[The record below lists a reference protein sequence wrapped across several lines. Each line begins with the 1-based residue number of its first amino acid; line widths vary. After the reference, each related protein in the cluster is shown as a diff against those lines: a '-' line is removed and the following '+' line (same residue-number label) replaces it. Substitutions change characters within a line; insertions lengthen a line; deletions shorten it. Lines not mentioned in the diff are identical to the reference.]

1 MTPTDLGYVLYKVKD
16 LGAAVDDFRNRGF
29 AVEYGRRR
37 NPINALAYFGEGPYL
52 ELLARTGTPKALKKL
67 TALVGGR
74 HWRALSRLAGWD
86 ECAEGL
92 CGLCLEGDDAQFRYA
107 VRSLDDDGLELGPHR
122 TDTAGRTLRYRVFFP
137 AAPDLPF
144 FHDALLHRPAPDGL
158 HPPGRGAPHHLG
170 APAGAAGQAPA
181 RPRPVRGQGPCPG
194 AARHGDARGLRR
206 RHCPGGG

>member
-92 CGLCLEGDDAQFRYA
+92 CGLCLEGDDAQFRSA

-122 TDTAGRTLRYRVFFP
+122 TDTKGRTLRYRVFFP
-137 AAPDLPF
+137 ADPDLPF
-144 FHDALLHRPAPDGL
+144 FMTHFSID
-158 HPPGRGAPHHLG
+158 
-170 APAGAAGQAPA
+170 
-181 RPRPVRGQGPCPG
+181 PRPTDFTHPGGARRITSVRLPVPQNKHRLVRGLCEDEALVLAPPDTEMRVVFDDGTALG
-194 AARHGDARGLRR
+194 H
-206 RHCPGGG
+206 